1 MFAFVNERWREI
13 QLFEKNILWV
23 GYRDMRKFH
32 PRKGV
37 RTIRTIAVKHGRNMA
52 PYRWVSDGD
61 SSVIASLTVEFLC
74 QGKEGEQKGV
84 EL

>member
-1 MFAFVNERWREI
+1 
-13 QLFEKNILWV
+13 
-23 GYRDMRKFH
+23 
-32 PRKGV
+32 
-37 RTIRTIAVKHGRNMA
+37 MA
-52 PYRWVSDGD
+52 PCRWVSDGD